1 MNKKGIYLIILTI
14 FVIILIAYIFVFL
27 KKGGNDMQVIDGDSK
42 ERKLPG
48 YSDNIKS
55 KNIVSFEYNNPEY
68 HLECKKENN
77 IINIKAKGG
86 YSNERDG
93 KYFKLDYNTKNNN
106 FLNELQNIIDKY
118 NVSKNNGYENEVA
131 GLPPDLGD
139 DISVIY
145 DTKEKIW
152 KYSNQF
158 FIIDENAQKEFY
170 NLFLTDAK
178 ENGYDFNSKGSN
190 VKLYDDADQE
200 FLQGKW
206 KGTNF
211 GKEYIVEFKNDDVKI
226 YEDGKLIDDTKYIII
241 DGDIVKNKL
250 KEGITN
256 PKNRYD
262 YEEFSIISTIK
273 KKNNILL
280 TAYFMK
286 DSYSTC
292 ELLKEGN

>member
-27 KKGGNDMQVIDGDSK
+27 KNGGNDMQVIDGDSK

-68 HLECKKENN
+68 RLECKKENN

-178 ENGYDFNSKGSN
+178 ENGYNFNSKGSN

-211 GKEYIVEFKNDDVKI
+211 GKEYIVEFKNDNVKI